1 MHMNSV
7 AERVKGLM
15 NKLVASPKIRY
26 TTLSAVGILFFFQLY
41 FVRELL
47 AAELLFALCFGVLF
61 VLATLFYVVGA
72 VSERGFD
79 WTEVGVRVIASSA
92 RRGYAALEEI
102 SRKPFRHPRSESA
115 Q

>member
-1 MHMNSV
+1 MKSV
-7 AERVKGLM
+7 LEKAKDLT
-15 NKLVASPKIRY
+15 NKLVANPKIRY
-26 TTLSAVGILFFFQLY
+26 TTLSVVAVLFFFQLY

-47 AAELLFALCFGVLF
+47 AAELLFALGFGVLF
-61 VLATLFYVVGA
+61 ALSGLLYLIGA
-72 VSERGFD
+72 ISERGFD

-92 RRGYAALEEI
+92 RRGYAVLEEI